1 MNSCPSIPISVRVD
15 LILSILRICHVIAS
29 LRESTP
35 LQSTFAIMSYAPKV
49 PCISLTHSTFL
60 SASITSSSEPRSQF
74 IKTYAVANLFNLQLL
89 HQKEHIHTCLAL
101 HSKDIYSGNGG
112 MDFHIKYTFRNLEV
126 FWNSFLDSPIP
137 FMLQEKIHYSFL
149 FQ

>member
-1 MNSCPSIPISVRVD
+1 MTIVEFTA
-15 LILSILRICHVIAS
+15 LLG
-29 LRESTP
+29 
-35 LQSTFAIMSYAPKV
+35 AI
-49 PCISLTHSTFL
+49 TD
-60 SASITSSSEPRSQF
+60 SSDPRSQF
-74 IKTYAVANLFNLQLL
+74 IKTYAVTNLFNLQLL